1 MKYIKGRKVMKIIIY
16 KNEEKVY
23 LKIDE
28 NEKEFNFDALNE
40 LIEKLINN
48 PIDEEDIEFEG
59 EELVNYKQLII
70 ELNKEVNTK
79 EFLDAVEK
87 AKKFGA
93 Q

>member
-1 MKYIKGRKVMKIIIY
+1 MKIIIY

-79 EFLDAVEK
+79 EFLDAVEE

>member
-1 MKYIKGRKVMKIIIY
+1 MKIIIY